1 MIFCDV
7 WPIKCW
13 VGIQKSGKKKKKKK
27 KKGSMVGHIAVYT
40 ILGNCQALDG
50 PNNLSTSFSHL
61 WLGQWALLVPT
72 LGGQS
77 PFPHLISY
85 PNALIIILLEWLV
98 KAILVIKVEVIN
110 FMSWW
115 NTIFF
120 SFFLGKQGSSLQEC
134 LVYRNTEGKWIFY
147 LYFYFIMNENKFG
160 DFIYSIWMNLQI
172 QYQND
177 YLFIF

>member
-1 MIFCDV
+1 MDQTIFQHLSLTFD
-7 WPIKCW
+7 W
-13 VGIQKSGKKKKKKK
+13 
-27 KKGSMVGHIAVYT
+27 A
-40 ILGNCQALDG
+40 NG
-50 PNNLSTSFSHL
+50 PSL
-61 WLGQWALLVPT
+61 
-72 LGGQS
+72 
-77 PFPHLISY
+77 FPHWGANHHFLISFLTQM
-85 PNALIIILLEWLV
+85 PKSFLIIILLEWLV

>member
-1 MIFCDV
+1 MDQTIFQHLSLTFDR
-7 WPIKCW
+7 
-13 VGIQKSGKKKKKKK
+13 
-27 KKGSMVGHIAVYT
+27 A
-40 ILGNCQALDG
+40 NG
-50 PNNLSTSFSHL
+50 PSL
-61 WLGQWALLVPT
+61 
-72 LGGQS
+72 
-77 PFPHLISY
+77 FPHWGANHHFLISFLTQM
-85 PNALIIILLEWLV
+85 PKSFLIIILLEWLV

-134 LVYRNTEGKWIFY
+134 LVHENREGKWIFY